1 MALSRL
7 HWRDSALAASIAA
20 APDAARGLALFAA
33 ESAIAS
39 CGVKS
44 PEVIEALRLL
54 ALGQRSAAMRLRPE
68 LERLAEELETPYFME
83 LASTVDAPAPLSP
96 AAHAAFGRARAVSAL
111 SCALAEDPVDAALE
125 ATYEAQASV
134 PEPESSNLLE
144 SIRERLHGEPRGE
157 SHSE

>member
-7 HWRDSALAASIAA
+7 HSRDSALAASIAA
-20 APDAARGLALFAA
+20 APDVARALALFAA

-39 CGVKS
+39 CGVKE
-44 PEVIEALRLL
+44 PEVMEALRLL
-54 ALGQRSAAMRLRPE
+54 ALGERSAAMRLRPGLQRLVEE
-68 LERLAEELETPYFME
+68 LERPYFME
-83 LASTVDAPAPLSP
+83 LASTVDSPASLTP

-111 SCALAEDPVDAALE
+111 SCALADDPVDAALE

-134 PEPESSNLLE
+134 PEPDSSNLLE
-144 SIRERLHGEPRGE
+144 SIRKRLHGGPGRE